1 MTYYLAVLI
10 AVTGAVVMPI
20 IIGSSASFMIL
31 NYLVP
36 DLLAA
41 VLSGI
46 IGLFAGFIGLCLLF
60 AWLSD

>member
-1 MTYYLAVLI
+1 MTYYLAILI
-10 AVTGAVVMPI
+10 AVIGAVVMPI
-20 IIGSSASFMIL
+20 IIGSSVSFMIL
-31 NYLVP
+31 NYLLP

-46 IGLFAGFIGLCLLF
+46 IGLLSGFIGLCLLF